1 MYNFSFIE
9 SVYEFNTCITFAN
22 GQKSS
27 FRKLEHIQAEEGK
40 DGYAFTMKGS
50 SNETLD
56 DKEPEDWD
64 AIVLEF
70 GKALY
75 PIGLRVSGQGEFVGL
90 RDFEGIKEHWKARRQ
105 EIIDYYN
112 SYLIEK
118 ESNRYALALKT
129 EDKFYHILKENM
141 FYRLFLW
148 QESLQNQKVEI
159 RDFPTRARLAIFS
172 FHEKKYDKTGGII
185 YDTYDVTDEGS
196 GQLLSGHAKLHLRRD
211 KDGLPGEISLWARVE
226 EKDAGF
232 FTKEITI
239 KRI

>member
-159 RDFPTRARLAIFS
+159 RDFPTRARLAIFTFQGKS
-172 FHEKKYDKTGGII
+172 YDEKGGVC
-185 YDTYDVTDEGS
+185 YDTYQVNDEGS
-196 GQLLSGHAKLHLRRD
+196 GRLLGGHAKLQLYRD
-211 KDGLPGEISLWARVE
+211 KDGLPNEIKLWARVE
-226 EKDAGF
+226 ETDTGY